1 MAPLL
6 SGRRAAVLDLAACVV
21 GGAIG
26 ERGPMLCS
34 ISTAETMCGASVD
47 TGRGDTA
54 LVRCA
59 VSCAALSA
67 ASAVDFLTG
76 EESRSERSSAGR
88 GVWAVAH
95 YSTRRLM
102 G

>member
-6 SGRRAAVLDLAACVV
+6 SGRRAAVLDLAACVMS
-21 GGAIG
+21 GAIG
-26 ERGPMLCS
+26 EGGPMLCS

-47 TGRGDTA
+47 TGRGDTV

-88 GVWAVAH
+88 CVG
-95 YSTRRLM
+95 SCSL
-102 G
+102 

>member
-6 SGRRAAVLDLAACVV
+6 IGRRAAVLDLAACVV

-26 ERGPMLCS
+26 ERGGPMLCS

-59 VSCAALSA
+59 VSRAALSA

-88 GVWAVAH
+88 CGQ
-95 YSTRRLM
+95 LL
-102 G
+102 

>member
-6 SGRRAAVLDLAACVV
+6 SGRRAAVLDLAVMAACLVS
-21 GGAIG
+21 GAIG
-26 ERGPMLCS
+26 EPGPTLCS

-47 TGRGDTA
+47 TGRGDTV

-59 VSCAALSA
+59 VSRAALSA

-88 GVWAVAH
+88 CGQ
-95 YSTRRLM
+95 LL
-102 G
+102 